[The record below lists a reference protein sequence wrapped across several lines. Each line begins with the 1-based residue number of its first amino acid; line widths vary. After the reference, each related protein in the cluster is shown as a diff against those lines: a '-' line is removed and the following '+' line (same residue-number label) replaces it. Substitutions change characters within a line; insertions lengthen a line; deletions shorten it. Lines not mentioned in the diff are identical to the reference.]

1 MHSCTFTL
9 LFCLTAACVP
19 AILSG
24 CCHVPVTG
32 LLNAGGHLKEHSA
45 AMQNALTALE
55 GLLPVLPQAALLKRL
70 VRPRR
75 VPATVL
81 AAAASISAVAAGTPT
96 DEVRPAV
103 LAEMLIQPLQHP
115 LVSPQLR
122 NRVAALLLRVSHSS
136 ISDRCLLLRLKWPKL
151 SRAMDCCLGL
161 V

>member
-1 MHSCTFTL
+1 
-9 LFCLTAACVP
+9 
-19 AILSG
+19 
-24 CCHVPVTG
+24 
-32 LLNAGGHLKEHSA
+32 
-45 AMQNALTALE
+45 MQNALTALE

-103 LAEMLIQPLQHP
+103 LAEMLLQPLQHP
-115 LVSPQLR
+115 LGRQRQRQRERLVSPQLR

-136 ISDRCLLLRLKWPKL
+136 ISGRCQLLEVETAQVVYCYGLLP
-151 SRAMDCCLGL
+151 ALGL
-161 V
+161 SHSVHV

>member
-1 MHSCTFTL
+1 
-9 LFCLTAACVP
+9 
-19 AILSG
+19 
-24 CCHVPVTG
+24 
-32 LLNAGGHLKEHSA
+32 
-45 AMQNALTALE
+45 MQNALTALE

-103 LAEMLIQPLQHP
+103 LAEMLLQPLQHP

-136 ISDRCLLLRLKWPKL
+136 VSGHCLLLEGEAAQGL
-151 SRAMDCCLGL
+151 SHS